1 MKTFLQT
8 IVKICGTINEW
19 VGKTVSWLT
28 LALVLLVCFNV
39 ISRNFFNSADAWR
52 GELEWHFFALI
63 FLLGAGYA
71 FKHNRHVRVDLFYAN
86 YSKKDKA
93 WTNLAGALFFL
104 IPWCVLII
112 MYALDFAQ
120 GSYTINE
127 ISPNPN
133 GLKYRYLI
141 KFAIPLGLLLL
152 LIQAIG
158 NVAESIVTIIDKPS
172 NETEVTD

>member
-1 MKTFLQT
+1 MKSFLQT
-8 IVKICGTINEW
+8 TSNICNSINEQ
-19 VGKTVSWLT
+19 VGRLVSWLT
-28 LALVLLVCFNV
+28 LVLVILVCFNV
-39 ISRNFFNSADAWR
+39 VSRKAFDIADAWR
-52 GELEWHFFALI
+52 GELEWHLFALI

-93 WTNLAGALFFL
+93 WTNLAGALLFL
-104 IPWCVLII
+104 VPWCVLII
-112 MYALDFAQ
+112 YFSFGFAQ
-120 GSYTINE
+120 ESFAINE

-141 KFAIPLGLLLL
+141 KFAIPVGVGFL

-158 NVAESIVTIIDKPS
+158 SIAESLIVLLNKNS
-172 NETEVTD
+172 NETEVTE